1 MMTWRFRRLLE
12 AHGGDPA
19 RWPPE
24 LRPAAERLMAAS
36 GKARSLLAEAQALD
50 KAMRSGAMM
59 EAPFDEDLAERIV
72 ARATALPQERRQPL
86 IATEEPFRLSLRWLL
101 PQAAGLAAAGIV
113 GFVVGFSG
121 LLPVNGDGTVDLSDF
136 ATGLEIEEDPL

>member
-1 MMTWRFRRLLE
+1 MMIGRFRRLLE
-12 AHGGDPA
+12 AHGADPA

-36 GKARSLLAEAQALD
+36 AKARSLLAEAQALD
-50 KAMRSGAMM
+50 KALRSVAMM
-59 EAPFDEDLAERIV
+59 EAPDDEGLAERII
-72 ARATALPQERRQPL
+72 ARATALPQERSLPL
-86 IATEEPFRLSLRWLL
+86 KTAEEPFRLSLRWLL

-121 LLPVNGDGTVDLSDF
+121 LLPGNGDGTVDLSDF
-136 ATGLEIEEDPL
+136 AAGLEFEEDPL